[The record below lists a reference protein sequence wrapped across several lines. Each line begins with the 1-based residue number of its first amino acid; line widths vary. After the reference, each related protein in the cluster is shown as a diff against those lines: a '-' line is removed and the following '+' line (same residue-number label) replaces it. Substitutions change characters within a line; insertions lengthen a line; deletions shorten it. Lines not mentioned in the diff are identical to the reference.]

1 MGADFFFAIVTTFG
15 NRPMK
20 DRQTAMHAALATLS
34 PDALKANDGLWET
47 CGLDSEWVFSII
59 GRNGLDPEFD
69 TDLDGWPAHLS
80 ADKQRQ
86 VMATVIDNY
95 VDTEGWRA
103 VGSTTVLGIGLDI
116 TGEMSYGDTPEAVT
130 VFERFNLLP
139 AALLEAGGFASPHDA
154 FLARLIAEYPDK
166 LPEAVRAVLDSYR
179 VVLAL

>member
-59 GRNGLDPEFD
+59 GRDGLDPEFD

-95 VDTEGWRA
+95 VDAVDWRT
-103 VGSTTVLGIGLDI
+103 VGSATVLGIGLAV

-130 VFERFNLLP
+130 VFARFNQLP
-139 AALLEAGGFASPHDA
+139 AALLEAGGFVLPHDA

-166 LPEAVRAVLDSYR
+166 LPDSVRSVLGAWR
-179 VVLAL
+179 VALAL